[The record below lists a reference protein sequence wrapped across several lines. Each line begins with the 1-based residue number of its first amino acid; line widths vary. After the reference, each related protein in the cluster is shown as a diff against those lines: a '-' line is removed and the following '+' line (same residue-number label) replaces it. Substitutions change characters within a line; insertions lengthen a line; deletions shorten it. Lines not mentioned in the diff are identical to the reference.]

1 MATARYVR
9 DKEEFCILCNKENK
23 GENLRK
29 IRVEHYRII
38 TMCLSCAMRMQEKV
52 NLIGLTNLQY

>member
-9 DKEEFCILCNKENK
+9 DKEEFCILCNRENK

-29 IRVEHYRII
+29 IRVENYKII
-38 TMCLSCAMRMQEKV
+38 TMCISCAIKMQEKI
-52 NLIGLTNLQY
+52 NLIGLTNCIY

>member
-9 DKEEFCILCNKENK
+9 DLDELCILCYAHNT

-29 IRVEHYRII
+29 IRVEHYKLI
-38 TMCLSCAMRMQEKV
+38 TMCIKCAMKMQEKI
-52 NLIGLTNLQY
+52 NLIGFN